1 MKPYLRQVSIET
13 NTQEVGTKLTG
24 LRCIKFIADEHASQQ
39 NQQISPFLV
48 SDVLSF
54 MTLFKETLIV
64 PN

>member
-13 NTQEVGTKLTG
+13 NTQEVGAKLAG

-39 NQQISPFLV
+39 DQQIFPFQG

-54 MTLFKETLIV
+54 MTLFKQSLTV
-64 PN
+64 QN